1 MYYILKVGAGHQTL
15 AINKGCCCL
24 SAGLLD
30 VCVAG
35 PRPVATVSLTR
46 SLSTPLRANQGA
58 VQLYGG
64 SVSMTLKSRLQE
76 AGEALPHLHGFQRDF
91 VSPMFNLPPCLI
103 AWITAGNHTGH
114 R

>member
-35 PRPVATVSLTR
+35 PKPVATVSLTR
-46 SLSTPLRANQGA
+46 SLSTPLSKPRGCAA
-58 VQLYGG
+58 
-64 SVSMTLKSRLQE
+64 M
-76 AGEALPHLHGFQRDF
+76 GEAYL
-91 VSPMFNLPPCLI
+91 
-103 AWITAGNHTGH
+103 
-114 R
+114 